1 MREFA
6 LRLKQLRVTNRLT
19 QQQLADE
26 IKSLY
31 SINMSKQQ
39 ISFYE
44 KDQRYHNSR
53 TLQKFAEFFN
63 VTTDYLMGIENLQ
76 FNKYLSSLNN
86 KSLELFAIYET
97 LNDSQKKLIENIINS
112 YVEINKKNDK

>member
-39 ISFYE
+39 ISMYE
-44 KDQRYHNSR
+44 HDVMYPNGT
-53 TLQKFAEFFN
+53 TLKLFAEYFN